1 MSKTSK
7 ITFIALF
14 AALAT
19 ILMYF
24 EFPLP
29 FMPPFLKVDLSGAV
43 VLIGAFIFGIKPAI
57 AMILVKDLIHLMQTQ
72 TGGSGELADFL
83 MLSTLVIVS
92 VSIYS
97 ISKTRKTAFWACM
110 AGTIAMAMMGMLT
123 NYFVIIPYY
132 SMMMP
137 LEAIFAMC
145 AEVNPLVNGMSGYLL
160 LGVFPFNVFKGIIL
174 TTITM
179 LAYKKLRV
187 FIDDNQAKLRK
198 KRKSV

>member
-1 MSKTSK
+1 MSKTAK

-24 EFPLP
+24 EFPIP

-92 VSIYS
+92 VSIYAR
-97 ISKTRKTAFWACM
+97 SKTRKTAFWACM
-110 AGTIAMAMMGMLT
+110 AGTVSMAIMSMLA
-123 NYFVIIPYY
+123 NYFILIPFY
-132 SMMMP
+132 SVFMS
-137 LEAIFAMC
+137 LDAIFAMC
-145 AEVNPLVNGMSGYLL
+145 SEVNPFISGMSGYLL
-160 LGVFPFNVFKGIIL
+160 LGVFPFNLLKGIIL

-179 LAYKKLRV
+179 LAYKKLSV
-187 FIDDNQAKLRK
+187 FIKDHQANLRK
-198 KRKSV
+198 NQESA

>member
-57 AMILVKDLIHLMQTQ
+57 SMILVKDLIHLMQTQ

-110 AGTIAMAMMGMLT
+110 AGTVAMAIMGMLT